1 MARSTPD
8 LPDPAP
14 QALRVEI
21 MPLECGDTAVIV
33 EFESEPPA
41 SWRALLTKKL
51 ADVEGLELASAQFEG
66 RVLYVLGAEGGRG
79 GSVHRVSQLLRYL
92 PGHPGHSNLL
102 DQPVGRGVQG
112 SEQAVATHA

>member
-1 MARSTPD
+1 MARSAPE
-8 LPDPAP
+8 LPAASPH
-14 QALRVEI
+14 ALRVEI

-33 EFESEPPA
+33 EFDCEPPA

-79 GSVHRVSQLLRYL
+79 GSVHRVSQLLRSL